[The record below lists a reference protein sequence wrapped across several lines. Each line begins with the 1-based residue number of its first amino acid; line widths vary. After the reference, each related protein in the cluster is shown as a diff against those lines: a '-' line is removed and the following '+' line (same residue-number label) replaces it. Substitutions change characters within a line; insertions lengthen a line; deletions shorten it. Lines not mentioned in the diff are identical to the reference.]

1 MGGLDMLNQRLNAAR
16 RIADALVPTETDIE
30 AVIASTS
37 RLIGM
42 IAEGRCETGVAITIG
57 QEALAALSGALTGLL
72 QARANIAAAHVALA
86 EDRIS
91 AGLRAYGMGDVSDC
105 PDTNASLKLVA
116 EAQRPAA

>member
-1 MGGLDMLNQRLNAAR
+1 MLNQRLNAAR

-37 RLIGM
+37 RLIGA

-57 QEALAALSGALTGLL
+57 QESLAALSGALTGLV
-72 QARANIAAAHVALA
+72 QARADIAAAHAALA

-91 AGLRAYGMGDVSDC
+91 SGLRAYGMGDVSDC
-105 PDTNASLKLVA
+105 PDASASLKLVA
-116 EAQRPAA
+116 GAQGPAA